1 MDTFLS
7 IHQGNIVGSLTT
19 FDRMIFK
26 GHLTKFYPNG
36 AFARFLNR
44 QGVLLK
50 DFKPYVE
57 SISQQIKQ
65 HAEQL
70 AHQAGRPFQ
79 YLASPMTAKNGSGK
93 EVLAQQMAAKDQVK
107 EGLVCVFST
116 LEPCSTFTVRGNHQS
131 HKLEVVRRRSKCLHF
146 YFYYLDAELGFI
158 HIRLQSWF
166 PFQVQ
171 VYVNGRECLS
181 RYLDQQGIAYERYD
195 NTFTRIDDL
204 VAAQSFC
211 EKFAHFDWP
220 PLLHALAARVNP
232 ILNLIQTAGFGSYY
246 WVADQCELATDL
258 MFKDRDNL
266 EAILPD
272 LFEQTI
278 LQTACTDVLRFLG
291 RKLHGNFQGEV
302 NTSLKKRPEGWRA
315 KHSMKRNSIKMYDKS
330 SVLRVE
336 TTINNPSE
344 FTCTCASAG
353 KICRQTEDGKLR
365 WMPMCKGVSNLYR
378 YAEVGQQANHRYL
391 EHLAQAKLK
400 SKAIPHLDDLC
411 RSHTQDGKRF
421 ARFNPLR
428 DDDRRLFA
436 AVLSGEFTLNGFRN
450 RDLCAKL
457 YDQPATSDKEG
468 KQRCTRISRLIAKL
482 RGHGLVAKVKDARL
496 YRITKLGSQVLFA
509 VLSFYHSDFPI
520 AFQTAQ

>member
-7 IHQGNIVGSLTT
+7 IHQSSIVGSLTT

-26 GHLTKFYPNG
+26 GHLTTFYPNG

-57 SISQQIKQ
+57 TISQQIKQ

-70 AHQAGRPFQ
+70 AAHAGRPFR
-79 YLASPMTAKNGSGK
+79 YLESPMTAKNGQGK
-93 EVLAQQMAAKDQVK
+93 EALAQQIAAEDHVK
-107 EGLVCVFST
+107 EGLICVFYT
-116 LEPCSTFTVRGNHQS
+116 LEPCSTFTVRGNHQT

-146 YFYYLDAELGFI
+146 YFYYLDAALGFI

-195 NTFTRIDDL
+195 NTFTRIED
-204 VAAQSFC
+204 VAVAQSFC
-211 EKFAHFDWP
+211 EKFAHFEWP

-232 ILNLIQTAGFGSYY
+232 ILNIIQVAGFGSYY
-246 WVADQCELATDL
+246 WVADQCELATDI
-258 MFKDRDNL
+258 MFKDRASL
-266 EAILPD
+266 EALLPD
-272 LFEQTI
+272 LFEQAI

-302 NTSLKKRPEGWRA
+302 TSSLKKRPEGWRA
-315 KHSMKRNSIKMYDKS
+315 KHSMKRNSLKVYDKS

-344 FTCTCASAG
+344 F
-353 KICRQTEDGKLR
+353 KICRQTEDGQLR
-365 WMPMCKGVSNLYR
+365 WMPMRKGVSNLYR
-378 YAEVGQQANHRYL
+378 YAEVGLQANQRYL

-428 DDDRRLFA
+428 DDDRNLFA

-450 RDLCAKL
+450 HDLCAKL
-457 YDQPATSDKEG
+457 YVQPAASDKEG
-468 KQRCTRISRLIAKL
+468 KQRCIRISRLIAKM
-482 RGHGLVAKVKDARL
+482 RGHGLVAKVKGARL

-509 VLSFYHSDFPI
+509 VLSFYKTDFPT
-520 AFQTAQ
+520 AFQNAS